1 MCATFPDWANTFPS
15 SPAVMVRLSPLY
27 LPPPPPPSPPRL
39 FHQFP
44 LVTVRYRWLR
54 EGRTEKCTFP
64 SFLYLGRNRRFPIG
78 DLLWLL
84 STSYFFS
91 GWLGAPAAVPSNPLS
106 SYSSYKVAPIL
117 SCQKNPFPIGGT
129 RFSFFSEGPRLQHC
143 VATKT
148 HFSALLLWRR
158 GKKIAL

>member
-15 SPAVMVRLSPLY
+15 SPVVMVRLSPRS
-27 LPPPPPPSPPRL
+27 PPPPSLL

-44 LVTVRYRWLR
+44 LVTVRYRWLK

-91 GWLGAPAAVPSNPLS
+91 GWLGAPAAAVPSNPLS

-129 RFSFFSEGPRLQHC
+129 RSESSFRKGPDYTPC
-143 VATKT
+143 CNKN
-148 HFSALLLWRR
+148 ALFRPSSLEA